1 MSKPKTIFRCQTCGH
16 ETVKWSGRCPA
27 CGAWNT
33 LAETRIEKQD
43 KPAELRTSSVE
54 ISLLSEIAQSGEA
67 RRSTGIDEL
76 DRVLGGGVMPA
87 SVVLISGDPGIGK
100 STLLLQMAASLVR
113 QNISCL
119 YVSGE
124 ESLKQIKT
132 RADRLAVGN
141 IALPLLAETEL
152 ENVLYQVQKNKPE
165 IVIVD
170 SIQSI
175 YSSNISG
182 APGQMGQMRECTAR
196 LFRAA
201 KEEGWS
207 LFLVGHITKE
217 GSIAGPKLLEH
228 TVDVVIYFEGDTFY
242 QYRILR
248 SLKNRFGATH
258 EIGLFLMEQQGLK
271 EVENP
276 SSLFLSDSA
285 APQIGSSVVCSFEG
299 SRPILAEV
307 QSLVSRANYGVPQR
321 TVSGFD
327 QKRLALLL
335 AILEKHCRL
344 DFGTSDVFVKIAG
357 GLRIDDPGIDLGI
370 AMAIFSSRTNRV
382 LPAKSV
388 YIGEIG
394 LNGDLRPV
402 SQAERRVQEAVKLG
416 FRRIYLP
423 AVTGQNIS
431 RKITANCQVIPVK
444 HISSFMETI
453 STGSM
458 SKKKVEK

>member
-1 MSKPKTIFRCQTCGH
+1 LHCPCWQKP
-16 ETVKWSGRCPA
+16 
-27 CGAWNT
+27 
-33 LAETRIEKQD
+33 
-43 KPAELRTSSVE
+43 
-54 ISLLSEIAQSGEA
+54 SL
-67 RRSTGIDEL
+67 
-76 DRVLGGGVMPA
+76 
-87 SVVLISGDPGIGK
+87 
-100 STLLLQMAASLVR
+100 
-113 QNISCL
+113 
-119 YVSGE
+119 
-124 ESLKQIKT
+124 
-132 RADRLAVGN
+132 
-141 IALPLLAETEL
+141 
-152 ENVLYQVQKNKPE
+152 
-165 IVIVD
+165 
-170 SIQSI
+170 
-175 YSSNISG
+175 
-182 APGQMGQMRECTAR
+182 RECTAR

-344 DFGTSDVFVKIAG
+344 DF
-357 GLRIDDPGIDLGI
+357 
-370 AMAIFSSRTNRV
+370 RV

>member
-152 ENVLYQVQKNKPE
+152 
-165 IVIVD
+165 
-170 SIQSI
+170 
-175 YSSNISG
+175 
-182 APGQMGQMRECTAR
+182 A
-196 LFRAA
+196 
-201 KEEGWS
+201 
-207 LFLVGHITKE
+207 
-217 GSIAGPKLLEH
+217 
-228 TVDVVIYFEGDTFY
+228 
-242 QYRILR
+242 
-248 SLKNRFGATH
+248 
-258 EIGLFLMEQQGLK
+258 
-271 EVENP
+271 
-276 SSLFLSDSA
+276 
-285 APQIGSSVVCSFEG
+285 
-299 SRPILAEV
+299 
-307 QSLVSRANYGVPQR
+307 
-321 TVSGFD
+321 
-327 QKRLALLL
+327 
-335 AILEKHCRL
+335 
-344 DFGTSDVFVKIAG
+344 
-357 GLRIDDPGIDLGI
+357 
-370 AMAIFSSRTNRV
+370 
-382 LPAKSV
+382 
-388 YIGEIG
+388 
-394 LNGDLRPV
+394 
-402 SQAERRVQEAVKLG
+402 
-416 FRRIYLP
+416 
-423 AVTGQNIS
+423 
-431 RKITANCQVIPVK
+431 
-444 HISSFMETI
+444 
-453 STGSM
+453 
-458 SKKKVEK
+458 